1 MIKRSFDIAVAVCG
15 IVPLLPV
22 MFVIAA
28 AVKLTSPGPVFYRQV
43 RVGRNGRPFRIYKF
57 RSMVCDAELRGGP
70 LTVGGDARITPFGRF
85 LRRHKLDE
93 WPQLFNVLCGEM
105 SLVGPRPEVPEF
117 IEMYPESYKRILS
130 VRPGMTSLTTL
141 VFRNEEQLLAAVADP
156 RRLYRE
162 TILPYKI
169 MHASKSLQH
178 QHLSEDVRTIVA
190 TIFNAAETITAEE
203 LDCAAADLPRL
214 VRPASRKAPDFVP
227 EADTAREYEL
237 AVSTSAG
244 KT

>member
-1 MIKRSFDIAVAVCG
+1 MIKRTFDITVAVCG

-22 MFVIAA
+22 MIAVA
-28 AVKLTSPGPVFYRQV
+28 TAVKLTSPGPVFYRQV

-57 RSMVCDAELRGGP
+57 RSMVCDAESRGGS
-70 LTVGGDARITPFGRF
+70 LTIGGDARITPVGRF

-93 WPQLFNVLCGEM
+93 WPQLFNVLRGEM

-117 IEMYPESYKRILS
+117 IEMYPESYKRILM
-130 VRPGMTSLTTL
+130 VRPGMTSRTTL
-141 VFRNEEQLLAAVADP
+141 AFRNEEQLLAAVADP

-162 TILPYKI
+162 KILPYKI

-190 TIFNAAETITAEE
+190 TIFNVVETITAEE
-203 LDCAAADLPRL
+203 LDRAAADLPRV
-214 VRPASRKAPDFVP
+214 VRPAGRKAPDFVP
-227 EADTAREYEL
+227 EADVALEYEY
-237 AVSTSAG
+237 AGSASGGST
-244 KT
+244 